1 MGSIFREPGNIIHK
15 IEDVLIES
23 LLLEADR
30 GLHARDS
37 LRILQQLSSS
47 HFEKHLHSSRD
58 NLSCSKNWLAK
69 IEEKV

>member
-15 IEDVLIES
+15 IEDVLIKF

-30 GLHARDS
+30 GLPARDS

-47 HFEKHLHSSRD
+47 QFEKHLHSSRD
-58 NLSCSKNWLAK
+58 NLSCSKSWLAK